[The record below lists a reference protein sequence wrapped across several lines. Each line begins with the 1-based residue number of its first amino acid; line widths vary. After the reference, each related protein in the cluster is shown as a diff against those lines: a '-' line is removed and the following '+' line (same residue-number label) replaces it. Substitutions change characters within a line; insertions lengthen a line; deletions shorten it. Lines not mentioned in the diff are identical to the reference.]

1 MTFFGNLALL
11 LAFIGYVSLVSM
23 AGKPTP
29 SGDYG
34 VGYAFALLFAYAAL
48 AIGISITTSLLYWK
62 GGFNWVSEKSS
73 VRNILIIVGGISVL
87 IFSFFAAMNGDG
99 GAPWIIR
106 ILGKYVVVWALP
118 PLLLAGVVLVNS
130 SLQTLVPAILWQWAL
145 KSTVLLSVASC
156 FFIIGEWLVNIP
168 ISAVQHAKM
177 RDNEETRRHQEFLDQ
192 IAKTNAQT
200 ELVMILV
207 FTTKYHDPEVRNAA
221 LAKIK
226 SNPEWQH
233 YLVSRLQTP
242 WAGEVF
248 SFLAD
253 NEVDNKALFPKAIE
267 AGVLEMAK
275 KFKEGMLGT
284 HTFYDGQFYSE
295 TEDVLETIAKFES
308 FGVDYAPAVRKLRAT
323 LNTRLKPYQQ
333 GANLRC
339 IPVLDKWLKKHG
351 ETK

>member
-11 LAFIGYVSLVSM
+11 LAFIGYVSLASM
-23 AGKPTP
+23 AGKLTP
-29 SGDYG
+29 GGDYG
-34 VGYAFALLFAYAAL
+34 VGHAFALLFAYVAL
-48 AIGISITTSLLYWK
+48 ATGIGITTVLIYWK
-62 GGFNWVSEKSS
+62 GSFSWVSEKSS
-73 VRNILIIVGGISVL
+73 IRNTLIIVGGISVL

-99 GAPWIIR
+99 GAPWIMR

-130 SLQTLVPAILWQWAL
+130 SLQTRVPAVLWQWAL
-145 KSTVLLSVASC
+145 KSAVLLSVASC
-156 FFIIGEWLVNIP
+156 FFIISEWLVNIP

-177 RDNEETRRHQEFLDQ
+177 RDAEEAHRHQEFLDQ

-200 ELVMILV
+200 DLVMILV

-226 SNPEWQH
+226 SNPEWQQ

-242 WAGEVF
+242 WADEVF

-253 NEVDNKALFPKAIE
+253 NEVDNRALFSKAIE

-275 KFKEGMLGT
+275 KFKESMLGT

-295 TEDVLETIAKFES
+295 TEDVLETIAKFEDL
-308 FGVDYAPAVRKLRAT
+308 GLDYVPAVRKLRKSLDT
-323 LNTRLKPYQQ
+323 PLKPYQH

-339 IPVLDKWLKKHG
+339 IPLLDKWLKKHG
-351 ETK
+351 ESK